1 MNYYD
6 YFPDEDV
13 PMDEFIAEAT
23 RTDIRF
29 QTLAEELQFLRT
41 ARVTLNNE
49 LFTCYEYLRERG
61 LLELYQATTAIK
73 ILLFDKNCHI
83 WILPFLFLV
92 AEFVFLFNSI
102 V

>member
-6 YFPDEDV
+6 YFPEEEHMDEDV

-49 LFTCYEYLRERG
+49 LFTCYEEGVNFFVSLK
-61 LLELYQATTAIK
+61 LEV
-73 ILLFDKNCHI
+73 
-83 WILPFLFLV
+83 PFSW
-92 AEFVFLFNSI
+92 N
-102 V
+102 

>member
-6 YFPDEDV
+6 YFPEEEHMDEDV

-73 ILLFDKNCHI
+73 YSFSIRIVISGFFPSC
-83 WILPFLFLV
+83 FL
-92 AEFVFLFNSI
+92 
-102 V
+102 